1 MPVYNGGEYVDEA
14 IRSIL
19 SQTFDDL
26 ELIIIDDGSTDK
38 TPEIIERH
46 RRADRRIRAYEQDNR
61 GLIATLNRG
70 LDLARGEYIA
80 RMDQDDISLP
90 ERLAVQVAFMSANH
104 HVGICG
110 AWIET
115 FDHLTRRTVRLP
127 TDDSA
132 IRGWLLF
139 ESVLPHPS
147 VIMRREMLL
156 KAGLSYDETIL
167 HAEDY
172 DLWVRA
178 SRHTALAN
186 VADVLLRYRLHPQQ
200 IVRKYETEKL
210 ASARQIRRNQLEYL
224 GISPTEGEL
233 DLHQALSTWQFEA
246 EWSFL
251 DAAHAWLAELKQANE
266 ISRRY
271 EPRAFSQVLGHR
283 WAAVCG
289 GATHLGIRT
298 ARKFLG
304 SPFRSEAGLTWK
316 QLATLLIR
324 CGTRQKQ
331 HA

>member
-1 MPVYNGGEYVDEA
+1 MPVYNGGRYVDEA

-26 ELIIIDDGSTDK
+26 ELIIIDDGSTDD

-46 RRADRRIRAYEQDNR
+46 RRADRRIRAYEQGNR
-61 GLIATLNRG
+61 GLIPTLNRG
-70 LDLARGEYIA
+70 LDLARGEYVA

-90 ERLAVQVAFMSANH
+90 QRLAVQVAFMSANP

-115 FDHLTRRTVRLP
+115 FDRLTRRTVRLP

-147 VIMRREMLL
+147 VIMRRDMLL
-156 KAGLSYDETIL
+156 KTGLSYDETIL

-178 SRHTALAN
+178 SCHTALAN
-186 VADVLLRYRLHPQQ
+186 IADVLLRYRLHPQQ

-210 ASARQIRRNQLEYL
+210 ASARQIRRKQLESL
-224 GISPTEGEL
+224 GISPAPGEL

-246 EWSFL
+246 EWGFL
-251 DAAHAWLAELKQANE
+251 DAVHAWLAKLKKANE
-266 ISRRY
+266 VSRRY
-271 EPRAFSQVLGHR
+271 EQRAFSQVLGHR

-289 GATHLGIRT
+289 GATQLGIRT
-298 ARKFLG
+298 ARKFLE

-316 QLATLLIR
+316 QVARLLIR